1 MRSATNAD
9 VAAGYERVLVIA
21 CGPEGPSPLGPWLD
35 VAVEGL
41 RATGSSVEVVV
52 ADSTSQQAFGAN
64 SLSLSTQA
72 PAADA
77 GRTQGAAVAEGIAAF
92 WA

>member
-9 VAAGYERVLVIA
+9 VAAGHERVLVIA

-35 VAVEGL
+35 QSVEAL
-41 RATGSSVEVVV
+41 RAGGSSVEVVV
-52 ADSTSQQAFGAN
+52 ADSTSQQAFGTN
-64 SLSLSTQA
+64 SLALSTQRPSA
-72 PAADA
+72 EA
-77 GRTQGAAVAEGIAAF
+77 GRAQAEPIAARIAEF